1 MSPIMTVT
9 VAGICGGT
17 GSGKTTVARALRE
30 RLGADVSLVLSQDR
44 YYRDLSSLA
53 ADERSKIN
61 FDHPDAV
68 DFEALAGDIARLKS
82 GRAATVPVYDFAA
95 HTRAGNGERLEPGR
109 FLIVEG
115 LLILNSEPVRNLLD
129 YSIYL
134 DAPDDIRLV
143 RRLERD
149 VRERGRTF
157 ESVISQYLDT
167 VRPMHEKFVRPS
179 AAYADVKID
188 TATGFDVAPL
198 ATHLAEIAEKK
209 Q

>member
-1 MSPIMTVT
+1 MTVT
-9 VAGICGGT
+9 AVGICGGT
-17 GSGKTTVARALRE
+17 GSGKTTVARALCKH
-30 RLGADVSLVLSQDR
+30 LGADISLVLSQDR
-44 YYRDLSSLA
+44 YYRDLSHLA

-68 DFEALAGDIARLKS
+68 DFEALAGDIEQLKS

-95 HTRAGNGERLEPGR
+95 HTRATDGERLEPGR

-115 LLILNSEPVRNLLD
+115 LLILNSESVRNLLD
-129 YSIYL
+129 YSIFL
-134 DAPDDIRLV
+134 AAPDDIRLV

-149 VRERGRTF
+149 VRERGRTV
-157 ESVISQYLDT
+157 ESVVSQYLET

-179 AAYADVKID
+179 AAYADVKIN
-188 TATGFDVAPL
+188 TTTEVDVAPL
-198 ATHLAEIAEKK
+198 ARRLAEIAEKK

>member
-1 MSPIMTVT
+1 MTVT
-9 VAGICGGT
+9 VVGICGGT

-30 RLGADVSLVLSQDR
+30 RLGAAVSLVLSQDR
-44 YYRDLSSLA
+44 YYRDLSHLA

-68 DFEALAGDIARLKS
+68 DFEALAGDIGRLKS
-82 GRAATVPVYDFAA
+82 GRAATVPVYDFVV

-115 LLILNSEPVRNLLD
+115 LLILNSESVRNLLD

-134 DAPDDIRLV
+134 AAPDDIRLV

-149 VRERGRTF
+149 VRERGRTV
-157 ESVISQYLDT
+157 ESVVSQYIET

-188 TATGFDVAPL
+188 TATEVDVASL